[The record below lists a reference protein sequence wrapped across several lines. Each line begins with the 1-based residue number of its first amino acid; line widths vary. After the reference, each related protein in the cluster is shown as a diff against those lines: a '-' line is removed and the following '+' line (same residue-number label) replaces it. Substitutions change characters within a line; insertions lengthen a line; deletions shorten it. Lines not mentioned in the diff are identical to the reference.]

1 LRGEVLNFRE
11 FKKNYLDIARAKSI
25 NNDVLN
31 SFMFLVLAGA
41 ACHKKKLL
49 VSRYGTKD
57 LRIHPMLIQA
67 SRSGKGEALKVLSK
81 AAKICGLRMTD
92 ETQFTDAGIVGE
104 VNSAVVANNRKK
116 GYVPGD
122 PEYQNPITI
131 GDLGIYDIIS
141 FSEGKQMIKLSAYSE
156 DKLEI
161 LQMAMDTPGWIRKKL
176 AAEVPVEF
184 EVNCSIIGT
193 TYFLDDFESIF
204 LEQGIFQRML
214 VNVREFGVGDRE
226 DLNKALCMD
235 EPDIRGEDLENIL
248 QGYCSDL
255 LSQINK
261 VPNGTVLV
269 FNDKAKEALWRKNKK
284 WMERVKSD
292 FVGQELEIMLSYTT
306 SCINMYTKV
315 AAIAAVLSGRSEIT
329 VADVNDAH
337 TYISSYMNSIM
348 NEILMSV
355 ESYDKVDVHSYIGRT
370 IQEPATQ
377 KNAMGVIQYYDM
389 DTIIEKVQEKYIHMS
404 KGKIHKIIKDGLKTG
419 FYEEVRDGNDV
430 RIRKK

>member
-1 LRGEVLNFRE
+1 MNFRE

-141 FSEGKQMIKLSAYSE
+141 FSEGKQMI
-156 DKLEI
+156 
-161 LQMAMDTPGWIRKKL
+161 
-176 AAEVPVEF
+176 
-184 EVNCSIIGT
+184 NCPLT
-193 TYFLDDFESIF
+193 
-204 LEQGIFQRML
+204 
-214 VNVREFGVGDRE
+214 V
-226 DLNKALCMD
+226 K
-235 EPDIRGEDLENIL
+235 
-248 QGYCSDL
+248 
-255 LSQINK
+255 IN
-261 VPNGTVLV
+261 
-269 FNDKAKEALWRKNKK
+269 
-284 WMERVKSD
+284 
-292 FVGQELEIMLSYTT
+292 
-306 SCINMYTKV
+306 
-315 AAIAAVLSGRSEIT
+315 
-329 VADVNDAH
+329 
-337 TYISSYMNSIM
+337 
-348 NEILMSV
+348 
-355 ESYDKVDVHSYIGRT
+355 
-370 IQEPATQ
+370 
-377 KNAMGVIQYYDM
+377 
-389 DTIIEKVQEKYIHMS
+389 
-404 KGKIHKIIKDGLKTG
+404 
-419 FYEEVRDGNDV
+419 
-430 RIRKK
+430 